1 MKVKIS
7 NMPEYAWKH
16 QFIVYSI
23 VDNKNWF
30 YGAYDE
36 VSKALCAMNFIGGSI
51 ADVKEVERGGDNG

>member
-36 VSKALCAMNFIGGSI
+36 VSKALCAMNWATVI
-51 ADVKEVERGGDNG
+51 